1 MNNLPAIFIVIMLL
15 EFLFS
20 IYLLSFRKQ
29 VHSIMNKV
37 GVDISKEVNGFNDY
51 KLICFELKKSNK
63 LSKHDRRI
71 LWQYILITL
80 SAIILWVVFMVNAF
94 FTDW

>member
-37 GVDISKEVNGFNDY
+37 GVDISKEVDGCNDY
-51 KLICFELKKSNK
+51 KLI
-63 LSKHDRRI
+63 
-71 LWQYILITL
+71 
-80 SAIILWVVFMVNAF
+80 
-94 FTDW
+94 